1 MALSFLGGLL
11 NGPIQETEY
20 RRVFALLMQQRAD
33 AIIVNDTP
41 ENYTNERVIIE
52 LAAAARLPTVYP
64 NRSFV
69 ELGGLMPYG
78 ADTVALLRHAADQI
92 DQILKGAKP
101 GDIPF
106 YQATTFEMAINLKIA
121 RGLDL
126 TIPPSLL
133 ARADEVIE

>member
-101 GDIPF
+101 GDIP
-106 YQATTFEMAINLKIA
+106 
-121 RGLDL
+121 
-126 TIPPSLL
+126 
-133 ARADEVIE
+133 